1 MGGKERYVARLDSM
15 FTEGLYWHGNEPCHQ
30 VAYMFNYAGEPWRT
44 QKWVRHIMKTEY
56 MDVPGGL
63 SGNDDAGQMS
73 AWYIFSALGF
83 YPVCP
88 ATPYYIIGTPMF
100 PVARIGNFFIQ
111 AENVSDENCYIQQA
125 TWNGKPY
132 TKNYITHEMIKGGGI
147 LKFVMGPK
155 PNKEWGSRPEDCPPD
170 VMRVEK

>member
-1 MGGKERYVARLDSM
+1 MSGHAL
-15 FTEGLYWHGNEPCHQ
+15 LYH
-30 VAYMFNYAGEPWRT
+30 
-44 QKWVRHIMKTEY
+44 RHT
-56 MDVPGGL
+56 DV
-63 SGNDDAGQMS
+63 
-73 AWYIFSALGF
+73 
-83 YPVCP
+83 
-88 ATPYYIIGTPMF
+88 

-155 PNKEWGSRPEDCPPD
+155 PNKAWGADEEDRP
-170 VMRVEK
+170 KSNINNL